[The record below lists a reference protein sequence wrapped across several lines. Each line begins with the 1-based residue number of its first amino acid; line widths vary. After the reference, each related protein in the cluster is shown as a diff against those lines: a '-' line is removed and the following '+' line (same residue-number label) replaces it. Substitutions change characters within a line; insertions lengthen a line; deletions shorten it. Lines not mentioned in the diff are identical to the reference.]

1 MCELI
6 YLMNWLGSADALDA
20 KEEQKDNALFGRW
33 SVSVSAIDH
42 KSIVPKG
49 VYEVSNLTEGVSA
62 FLQARNVAE
71 FSGTSSIELN
81 HLALLAIASFKAGLE
96 AKGLMIAQQ
105 LLSKDE
111 SAFGCLLPH
120 LQAGDSKLLTTD
132 QGVSYAAKKNIFLHS
147 LLKLD
152 EWQCLVEDTRE
163 IVAVVDWSAI
173 DKKPWSDFKQTY
185 MLNTFHEL
193 LGLGYLALRA
203 LEAGN
208 AASARKYLA
217 ECVGIDVPD
226 GKDQRH
232 YYQAKAL
239 YMAFVAIML
248 KGHHFPYEDFIDRGF
263 YYIGNKVGY
272 YTSFGKGRDIRCEE
286 DKQAALL
293 AMRSNCKALD
303 PQIGWLLD
311 KVLS

>member
-1 MCELI
+1 MCEVI
-6 YLMNWLGSADALDA
+6 YLMNWLGAADALDA
-20 KEEQKDNALFGRW
+20 KEEQKDNALFGKW
-33 SVSVSAIDH
+33 SISVSGIDH
-42 KSIVPKG
+42 KDLLPKG
-49 VYEVSNLTEGVSA
+49 IYELSSLADGVSVL
-62 FLQARNVAE
+62 LQSRNVAE
-71 FSGTSSIELN
+71 LSGTSSIELN
-81 HLALLAIASFKAGLE
+81 HLALLAIASFKTGLE

-111 SAFGCLLPH
+111 GAFGCLLPH
-120 LQAGDSKLLTTD
+120 LQAGDSMLLTTD
-132 QGVSYAAKKNIFLHS
+132 QGVSCAAKKNVFLHR

-152 EWQCLVEDTRE
+152 EWQHFVEDTRE
-163 IVAVVDWSAI
+163 ITTVVDWSAI
-173 DKKPWSDFKQTY
+173 DKKPWGDFKQTY

-208 AASARKYLA
+208 AARARKYLA

-239 YMAFVAIML
+239 YMALVAIML

-263 YYIGNKVGY
+263 YYIGNTIGY
-272 YTSFGKGRDIRCEE
+272 YTGFGKGRDIRCEE

-303 PQIGWLLD
+303 AEVGWLLD
-311 KVLS
+311 KVVS